1 MVGEVRCWAE
11 APAYHAPCIIQSE
24 AHIERVA
31 ADLRVGES
39 RIAGVLKV
47 KLCTVEALHEQS
59 EPHTHSHI
67 ATKELKPV
75 SILARYALVSEE
87 TYLVV
92 KHIQS
97 HTMIVL
103 QKINGHVGS
112 DKCRLRIMLKA
123 GKVYGIST
131 CDIQDRSLANG
142 GRVEIGLHHPVMTER
157 RVVLSPHS
165 P

>member
-1 MVGEVRCWAE
+1 MLGRSAGIPCAV
-11 APAYHAPCIIQSE
+11 CIIQSE

-59 EPHTHSHI
+59 ELHTHSHI
-67 ATKELKPV
+67 AAKELMPV

-92 KHIQS
+92 KHI
-97 HTMIVL
+97 
-103 QKINGHVGS
+103 
-112 DKCRLRIMLKA
+112 
-123 GKVYGIST
+123 
-131 CDIQDRSLANG
+131 
-142 GRVEIGLHHPVMTER
+142 
-157 RVVLSPHS
+157 
-165 P
+165 